1 MIELSAPL
9 EGLFDNSKRLVLDFS
24 KIKPGTLY
32 EENFEKIFQDYN
44 SNNLNPREPA
54 NRQQIND
61 LLINKSG
68 YRYLIGQYGEN
79 RSAML
84 ADTPAGRAGRVIHMA
99 IDVFSKNLETIYSPC
114 DGEIIS
120 SNYEEGFGEYGNY
133 IIIQPDNSDFYIFF
147 GHLSWD
153 IPKEKVVTKGEAI
166 ATLGDYKDNENGG
179 WSRHLHIQILKE
191 LPAKGATP
199 DGYSTKI
206 DFVKNTA
213 IYPNPLDYFAGWR
226 LQ

>member
-9 EGLFDNSKRLVLDFS
+9 EGLFDNSKTLVLDFS

-99 IDVFSKNLETIYSPC
+99 IDVFSKTLKQYIHPAMVKLLAAITKKVLVSMA
-114 DGEIIS
+114 IILL
-120 SNYEEGFGEYGNY
+120 SNQITQISTYFLG
-133 IIIQPDNSDFYIFF
+133 IFP
-147 GHLSWD
+147 GVY
-153 IPKEKVVTKGEAI
+153 PKKK
-166 ATLGDYKDNENGG
+166 
-179 WSRHLHIQILKE
+179 S
-191 LPAKGATP
+191 
-199 DGYSTKI
+199 
-206 DFVKNTA
+206 
-213 IYPNPLDYFAGWR
+213 
-226 LQ
+226 